1 MNNIWISQFFLVV
14 ELDHLQEK
22 PSLSLIEFV
31 FLLKFSVCLTRQPP
45 ADSNLVESARAN
57 AALVCTAFCLWWR
70 VGEDQMNFAKPMN
83 FDACKW
89 TQEAFKCWVIV

>member
-31 FLLKFSVCLTRQPP
+31 FLLKFS
-45 ADSNLVESARAN
+45 DSNLVESARAN

-70 VGEDQMNFAKPMN
+70 VGEDLVNFAKPMN

-89 TQEAFKCWVIV
+89 TQQAFKCWVIV